1 MPVVRGG
8 RIVADDPWVSVADD
22 APLPDGRPAVVSLA
36 RWRNERETLARREA
50 PLGLRLGS
58 SDPVTEIVAD
68 VAHFQLIVL
77 EFPKLNDGRGFSAA
91 RLLRER
97 YRFAGEIR
105 AVGHIIPD
113 QLQFLARCGVDSLEA
128 ADDSWGERWRIA
140 QEEISVVYQPAADA
154 RRPAFRLRHQPRA
167 AE

>member
-22 APLPDGRPAVVSLA
+22 APLPDRRPAVVSLA
-36 RWRNERETLARREA
+36 RWKQERDLLARREA
-50 PLGLRLGS
+50 GLGLRLGS
-58 SDPVTEIVAD
+58 GDPVAEIAAD
-68 VAHFQLIVL
+68 LAHFQLIVL
-77 EFPKLNDGRGFSAA
+77 VFPKFSDGRGFSAA

-97 YRFAGEIR
+97 YRFAGEVR
-105 AVGHIIPD
+105 AAGHIIPD

-128 ADDSWGERWRIA
+128 ADDSWAEKWRIA

-154 RRPAFRLRHQPRA
+154 RRPALSLRHWPRA
-167 AE
+167 AQ